1 MLLMGI
7 CNPSGEKDS
16 YNGLYMTESELAGV
30 VAQSKMRNIPV
41 KTEHAGSEVGRVVT
55 AFLDASGNLNCVME
69 LDNSSLPACLAQGFV
84 RDGLALDLSL
94 GYTVDI
100 QNTDNS
106 LHATE
111 KKILEV
117 SLVRKGARKGCHITA
132 YQEQGGSV
140 VFRNQDP
147 WVAFDMT

>member
-30 VAQSKMRNIPV
+30 VAESKMRDIPV
-41 KTEHAGSEVGRVVT
+41 KTEHAGSEVGRVIT
-55 AFLDASGNLNCVME
+55 AFQDAGGNLHCIME
-69 LDNSSLPACLAQGFV
+69 LDSSSLPACLAQGFV

-106 LHATE
+106 LHATQ

-117 SLVRKGARKGCHITA
+117 SLVRKGARKGWHITA
-132 YQEQGGSV
+132 YQEHGSNV
-140 VFRNQDP
+140 VFKNQDA
-147 WVAFDMT
+147 WGAFDMT